1 MQPRAFPQNPP
12 TPHFLAHRS
21 GCVQPSHTGSPNIY
35 LHDGRV
41 VYAKGNDHI
50 IDAVRCALLMREQA
64 NLDQV
69 GEETVS
75 LVPVMTDPVFV

>member
-1 MQPRAFPQNPP
+1 MTSLINGALQRRQVVFPVEDLEIGDQF
-12 TPHFLAHRS
+12 TTYAY
-21 GCVQPSHTGSPNIY
+21 T

-50 IDAVRCALLMREQA
+50 VDAARCAMLARECA

-75 LVPVMTDPVFV
+75 LLPVMTDPVSV

>member
-1 MQPRAFPQNPP
+1 MTSLINGALQRRQVVFPIEELEIEEQF
-12 TPHFLAHRS
+12 TT
-21 GCVQPSHTGSPNIY
+21 HTY
-35 LHDGRV
+35 ALHDGRV
-41 VYAKGNDHI
+41 VYAKGNAHI
-50 IDAVRCALLMREQA
+50 IDAVRCALLVREQA

>member
-1 MQPRAFPQNPP
+1 MTSLINGALQRRQ
-12 TPHFLAHRS
+12 
-21 GCVQPSHTGSPNIY
+21 
-35 LHDGRV
+35 V
-41 VYAKGNDHI
+41 VFAKGIDHI
-50 IDAVRCALLMREQA
+50 IDAVRCALLVREQA